1 MIDVKKLMKEATKEV
16 GEERRTKAKNAL
28 VAALRRRESALQ
40 VVRNCEAEITDL
52 QASIEDGSFN

>member
-16 GEERRTKAKNAL
+16 GEERRAKAKNAL